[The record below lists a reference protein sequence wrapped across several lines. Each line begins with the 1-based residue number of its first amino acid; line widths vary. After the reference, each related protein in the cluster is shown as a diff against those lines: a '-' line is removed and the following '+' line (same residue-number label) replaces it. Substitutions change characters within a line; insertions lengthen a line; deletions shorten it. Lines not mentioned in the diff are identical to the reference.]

1 MFWACLKQTGH
12 FFVGEDIILP
22 QSFAMAHLIHRF
34 AVPLPP
40 LGKAL
45 IVDFRLACF
54 RRNVALYGRASA
66 MPFVTNGIA
75 PPAFLCKKIIAYIY
89 GPAS

>member
-1 MFWACLKQTGH
+1 MPGGLFCP
-12 FFVGEDIILP
+12 VGEDIILP

-45 IVDFRLACF
+45 IVDFRLF
-54 RRNVALYGRASA
+54 GFGGMLRYTVGRGLAPAAKIEKQAS
-66 MPFVTNGIA
+66 
-75 PPAFLCKKIIAYIY
+75 FLLRFC
-89 GPAS
+89 